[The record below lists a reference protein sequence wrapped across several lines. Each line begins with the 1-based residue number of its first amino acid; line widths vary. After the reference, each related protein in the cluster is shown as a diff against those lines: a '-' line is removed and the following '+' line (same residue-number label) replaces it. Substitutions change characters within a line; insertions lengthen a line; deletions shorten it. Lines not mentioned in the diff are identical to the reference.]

1 MFKYQFSKIV
11 KFKNLFITLVWF
23 SFFFSI
29 NLNPSEF
36 QNLSYIDKIRIILPL
51 ILSLIFLF
59 YNLQRIKIKITFDYL
74 IFYTLS
80 FTYIFFN
87 LFNPD
92 NSITNIF
99 WPLYMILVLIF
110 LNCLE
115 YDEKIY
121 VSKLTIIILSL
132 AFIFYFSFGVI
143 DMYNKQHFHFYGIM
157 GSSGGYSEIKNPPR
171 SSGLARTAL
180 IVFSALALYFL
191 NKKENIKKKYL
202 LLFSA
207 TFFATCVLI
216 FQSRAVTFIY
226 LTLNILFIIF
236 YYKKFF
242 ENKMLILFLL
252 IFPIV
257 FNGIYFTSISLVK
270 GDRFVGDTKV
280 EYSFSASDLN
290 KLIKSSIIRE
300 QNQNNFTSGRFD
312 NWKKSI
318 EIIKSNIFIGYG
330 AQSDRLYI
338 KQSIHNASLY
348 SYLAGGIIG
357 FILLIIIYLRTLFFL
372 ITLLFQKNI
381 NSFEISFNI
390 SIIIIL
396 NLRSILETSFAVFS
410 IDYLAYIIAYFILK
424 DKVTKYVKDNKP

>member
-1 MFKYQFSKIV
+1 
-11 KFKNLFITLVWF
+11 
-23 SFFFSI
+23 
-29 NLNPSEF
+29 
-36 QNLSYIDKIRIILPL
+36 
-51 ILSLIFLF
+51 
-59 YNLQRIKIKITFDYL
+59 
-74 IFYTLS
+74 
-80 FTYIFFN
+80 
-87 LFNPD
+87 
-92 NSITNIF
+92 
-99 WPLYMILVLIF
+99 
-110 LNCLE
+110 
-115 YDEKIY
+115 
-121 VSKLTIIILSL
+121 
-132 AFIFYFSFGVI
+132 
-143 DMYNKQHFHFYGIM
+143 
-157 GSSGGYSEIKNPPR
+157 
-171 SSGLARTAL
+171 
-180 IVFSALALYFL
+180 
-191 NKKENIKKKYL
+191 
-202 LLFSA
+202 
-207 TFFATCVLI
+207 
-216 FQSRAVTFIY
+216 
-226 LTLNILFIIF
+226 
-236 YYKKFF
+236 
-242 ENKMLILFLL
+242 MLILFLL

-257 FNGIYFTSISLVK
+257 FNGIYFTSISFVK

-338 KQSIHNASLY
+338 NQSIHNASLY

-410 IDYLAYIIAYFILK
+410 IDYLAYIIAYFNFK
-424 DKVTKYVKDNKP
+424 R